1 MIVITGASGQLGK
14 LVLEELLKSVPANAL
29 VAAVRRPDS
38 VSDFARLGVQVRPM
52 DYDQPDTLDFAF
64 DGAEKVLMI
73 SSSAVG
79 RRLPQHANL
88 IKACQ
93 RADVKLLAYT
103 SLLHA
108 DSSPLPLAAEH
119 RQTESLLQD
128 SGLPHVILRHG
139 WYTENYLASIP
150 AALQQGVLV
159 GCAGAGM
166 IASATRADYA
176 AADAALVLADH
187 PINNVYELAGD
198 AAYTLSDFAAEL
210 SRQSHQTI
218 PYRNLPQADY
228 SQLLQDAGIPEALA
242 VMLAES
248 DTGASAGGL
257 FDDSM
262 TLSRWIGRPTT
273 PLHDSIATALG
284 A

>member
-1 MIVITGASGQLGK
+1 MIVITGASGQLGRM
-14 LVLEELLKSVPANAL
+14 VLQELLKSVPANAL

-38 VSDFARLGVQVRPM
+38 VSDLAHLGIQIRPM
-52 DYDQPDTLDFAF
+52 DYDQPDTLDAAF
-64 DGAEKVLMI
+64 DGAEKVLLI

-79 RRLPQHANL
+79 RRLPQHANV
-88 IKACQ
+88 INACQ
-93 RADVKLLAYT
+93 RADVQLLAYT

-119 RQTESLLQD
+119 RQTEILLQD
-128 SGLPHVILRHG
+128 SGLPHLILRHG
-139 WYTENYLASIP
+139 WYTENHLESVP
-150 AALQQGVLV
+150 AALQHGVLV
-159 GCAGAGM
+159 GCAGQGR

-187 PINNVYELAGD
+187 PVNNVYELAGD
-198 AAYTLSDFAAEL
+198 GAYTLSDFAAEL
-210 SRQSHQTI
+210 SHQSQQSI

-228 SQLLQDAGIPEALA
+228 SQVLQEAGCPEALA
-242 VMLAES
+242 VTLAES

-257 FDDSM
+257 FDDSQ

-273 PLHDSIATALG
+273 PLRDAIATALG